1 MSRATYSDASNIGSL
16 RQGSPLNIVE
26 NSSGIFCVQAS
37 RRDYQQTWTPRP
49 HFPSLYIRTAW
60 GYCLH
65 CSRFQTSPAANM
77 NMPVCTRGVRMRM
90 NASSS
95 SGCCDVRGSGLLLMP
110 YVHFSSPVV
119 GYESEPSSVG
129 SCK

>member
-26 NSSGIFCVQAS
+26 NSSGIFCVPSQSARLS
-37 RRDYQQTWTPRP
+37 TDMDS